1 MPSLNEKVILTIK
14 LELGEI
20 LKDLKKV
27 KNEVKE
33 IQGKGKKREGEELK
47 HHKLLTA
54 AERTSHK
61 ERRKRIK
68 ELEDDRKKEKKGG
81 TEAIQNLK
89 KQNILFRD
97 LSQVQKGMQDRTA
110 AFAKKHRYLAGMGRA
125 GMGIGKGIGGAA
137 RAGIG
142 LAGAAGAAGLGF
154 FLSGIMQNYQT
165 YLQVGAAKGQLTGM
179 GMSSNRYAA
188 ALGKTGAGGAALG
201 YTPTETYG
209 HARAVGRATGNIG
222 AVYRAQQ
229 FARAGGG
236 MDVGEATGI
245 MGQLRQGGTTF
256 QTGTDPYGRKKEGS
270 GVKALEKLMAAGMA
284 TGIEKARLPEY
295 LQGIGSLIEAQGGRQ
310 AGVVDVDAM
319 AKSVNMIMGLTGMTG
334 KRGIAM
340 ANQMQQMITAP
351 GGGEAGQA
359 LVMQSMG
366 FGKPGGKATYYEAM
380 KQQEKG
386 ISDPKNMMNLLKEVY
401 TQYGSVGAGGK
412 SPANQEA
419 NLVLKEMSGINL
431 NIWEKVGDMAKA
443 GKSQKEI
450 DKEIEKMMKENGPI
464 DKQAL
469 DETKKGFS
477 DTIEYLAQIQ
487 EWQRKM
493 GEEFAPQIKKL
504 EELQRAA
511 MDVLVAFIKD
521 NIPAITR
528 LLEDIREAIKYMM
541 PKDTKEEFEKYLN
554 LKSVNLRENVPEYAK
569 PVNAAELAEKIGPE
583 RAAYVAA
590 GHAKNRI
597 KIIDAGL
604 KRLEDTEENMF
615 ETETGKKIPKT
626 MFGYPVDVPKR
637 RVSAAEKLMRRETAV
652 KMLNEAPPGMFGSA
666 AGGIKSAL
674 FSTDPKKAEA
684 AIKQIREAYQ
694 SERHIAEAE
703 EATNEVVQS
712 LHRSIRVKKEWEA
725 KAQRGPEPDID
736 VTELYSQPTSVP
748 TRPRPP
754 GPAQVPVVMVPV
766 NPAQS
771 ASTRPIAEVSSQPRS
786 VPGGR

>member
-493 GEEFAPQIKKL
+493 GAEFAPEIRQL
-504 EELQRAA
+504 EQLQRDALEA
-511 MDVLVAFIKD
+511 LVKLLKEHM
-521 NIPAITR
+521 PLITR
-528 LLEDIREAIKYMM
+528 LLGDLVEGIKFLIPENKTKKFQDILDIRHGELTEDKPDLGQLVEKFGGEKGAWQAASRLRAKEEQLVREIKKREPTIEEKQVGPLDLLFGDWGASAQKQVSFSERENRKMRDKDIREAGMSEGEYG
-541 PKDTKEEFEKYLN
+541 KDAAFYAGWKALKAIGSSTEPRPGQERQAALDTERLKGELNLVRAERAQAEMAQVAHKSARYSKEE
-554 LKSVNLRENVPEYAK
+554 SA
-569 PVNAAELAEKIGPE
+569 
-583 RAAYVAA
+583 RAITV
-590 GHAKNRI
+590 
-597 KIIDAGL
+597 
-604 KRLEDTEENMF
+604 
-615 ETETGKKIPKT
+615 
-626 MFGYPVDVPKR
+626 
-637 RVSAAEKLMRRETAV
+637 
-652 KMLNEAPPGMFGSA
+652 
-666 AGGIKSAL
+666 
-674 FSTDPKKAEA
+674 
-684 AIKQIREAYQ
+684 
-694 SERHIAEAE
+694 
-703 EATNEVVQS
+703 
-712 LHRSIRVKKEWEA
+712 
-725 KAQRGPEPDID
+725 PEPDVVQNIYGEG
-736 VTELYSQPTSVP
+736 TPSP

-771 ASTRPIAEVSSQPRS
+771 ARNGPIAEVKSASRV